1 MFELTPYER
10 RHQRALFNPFRDMD
24 NFEKSFWGDMAA
36 ADFKTDIKD
45 TGKEYVLEAD
55 LPGFK
60 KEDIHVDIEDGYLTI
75 SAERN
80 SESEKKDDKGNFV
93 RRERSY
99 GSFSR
104 SFDVSSV
111 KTDDITGEYKDGVLT
126 LTAKA
131 DGAILTGT
139 LRALG
144 YLQNQGIEKI
154 TFTDGTHSAEL
165 VLADLIAK
173 GHPED
178 VYVLTLGAE
187 NTLTLNGEPIDF

>member
-1 MFELTPYER
+1 MLPSIFGEN
-10 RHQRALFNPFRDMD
+10 LFDDFFSDPFGMMVPQGRDPLYGKHAKNLM
-24 NFEKSFWGDMAA
+24 
-36 ADFKTDIKD
+36 KTDVRETENSYELD
-45 TGKEYVLEAD
+45 VD

-60 KEDIHVDIEDGYLTI
+60 KDEVNVDLKDGYLTI

-126 LTAKA
+126 LTMPKK
-131 DGAILTGT
+131 
-139 LRALG
+139 
-144 YLQNQGIEKI
+144 E
-154 TFTDGTHSAEL
+154 
-165 VLADLIAK
+165 
-173 GHPED
+173 
-178 VYVLTLGAE
+178 E
-187 NTLTLNGEPIDF
+187 NVPTSRRIDIG

>member
-10 RHQRALFNPFRDMD
+10 RHQRALFNPFRDME
-24 NFEKSFWGDMAA
+24 NFEKNFWGDMAA
-36 ADFKTDIKD
+36 TDFKTDIKD
-45 TGKEYVLEAD
+45 NGKEYVLEAE

-60 KEDIHVDIEDGYLTI
+60 KEDIHVDIEDGYMTI
-75 SAERN
+75 SAERSN
-80 SESEKKDDKGNFV
+80 ETEKKDDKGNFV

-111 KTDDITGEYKDGVLT
+111 KTEDITGEYKDGVLT

-144 YLQNQGIEKI
+144 YLQNQALRRSPSP
-154 TFTDGTHSAEL
+154 TAPTAPSWYWPT
-165 VLADLIAK
+165 
-173 GHPED
+173 
-178 VYVLTLGAE
+178 
-187 NTLTLNGEPIDF
+187 

>member
-24 NFEKSFWGDMAA
+24 NFEKSFWGDMAV

-45 TGKEYVLEAD
+45 NGKEYVLEAD

-111 KTDDITGEYKDGVLT
+111 KTDAITGEYKDGVLT
-126 LTAKA
+126 LTMPKKEETCRHREESTSADTKKA
-131 DGAILTGT
+131 TPEGILSGVF
-139 LRALG
+139 AYFYG
-144 YLQNQGIEKI
+144 
-154 TFTDGTHSAEL
+154 F
-165 VLADLIAK
+165 
-173 GHPED
+173 
-178 VYVLTLGAE
+178 
-187 NTLTLNGEPIDF
+187 